1 MLCIFIFIIMDQKWR
16 IIWLFL
22 LILLFIATAF
32 GPNLRGTS
40 ERVASGNRIE
50 VEEVKIDT
58 CVYHVFT
65 TYGSNGVFV
74 IRVK

>member
-1 MLCIFIFIIMDQKWR
+1 MLCIFILFYMDQKWR
-16 IIWLFL
+16 IPLLLAFIIMLFS
-22 LILLFIATAF
+22 F
-32 GPNLRGTS
+32 GYKPRGTS

-65 TYGSNGVFV
+65 TYGSNEIFV

>member
-1 MLCIFIFIIMDQKWR
+1 MLFS
-16 IIWLFL
+16 
-22 LILLFIATAF
+22 F
-32 GPNLRGTS
+32 GYKPRGTS
-40 ERVASGNRIE
+40 ERVASCNRIE

>member
-1 MLCIFIFIIMDQKWR
+1 MKQY
-16 IIWLFL
+16 IWLFL
-22 LILLFIATAF
+22 LILLFVATAF
-32 GPNLRGTS
+32 GPNLKGTS
-40 ERVASGNRIE
+40 QRVVSGNRIE

-65 TYGSNGVFV
+65 AYSSHGIFV